1 MAKVVS
7 SKRITIHEAK
17 EILSSTNEPLDELQQ
32 KTLSYLNSFSTIS
45 GEKARELVNRLTG
58 EVKLEEE
65 IAIQLV
71 NILPKSREEIR
82 SYLTGW
88 KKLVNEQDLNRIY
101 SILSSAREG

>member
-1 MAKVVS
+1 MVKVLES
-7 SKRITIHEAK
+7 RKITIHEAK
-17 EILSSTNEPLDELQQ
+17 DLLSSTNEPLDELQQ

-45 GEKARELVNRLTG
+45 GEKARDLVNRLTE
-58 EVKLEEE
+58 EVKLESD

-88 KKLVNEQDLNRIY
+88 KKIVSEEDLSKIY